1 MGGDGPLLVGTKP
14 VAELMGI
21 STKTIERMNY
31 EHKVGPIQIRVGRG
45 CRRYVRREFIAWLES
60 PLADGTLM
68 GRRARP
74 RAPRAA
80 GDDERPSGFRCG
92 SVRVEFTRNTSR
104 RSTTLPGQ
112 PVTQARRVQTL
123 WQTLAEVLHELRK
136 ATPETHFR
144 GDPAPGAT
152 WTAMRDRW
160 RGANASVAM
169 ATIKLARLVDA
180 LAEKANGKAPEFDTE
195 EGVELASAIL
205 DDLEIEAPDLETS
218 SRHRFRDELIRL
230 VGPERIRELAAEY
243 EGGAGEKPLRNSA
256 FCEWAVA
263 KVRSRPATNREGSG
277 FAGAV
282 SPTT

>member
-1 MGGDGPLLVGTKP
+1 
-14 VAELMGI
+14 
-21 STKTIERMNY
+21 
-31 EHKVGPIQIRVGRG
+31 
-45 CRRYVRREFIAWLES
+45 
-60 PLADGTLM
+60 
-68 GRRARP
+68 
-74 RAPRAA
+74 
-80 GDDERPSGFRCG
+80 
-92 SVRVEFTRNTSR
+92 
-104 RSTTLPGQ
+104 
-112 PVTQARRVQTL
+112 
-123 WQTLAEVLHELRK
+123 
-136 ATPETHFR
+136 
-144 GDPAPGAT
+144 
-152 WTAMRDRW
+152 
-160 RGANASVAM
+160 M